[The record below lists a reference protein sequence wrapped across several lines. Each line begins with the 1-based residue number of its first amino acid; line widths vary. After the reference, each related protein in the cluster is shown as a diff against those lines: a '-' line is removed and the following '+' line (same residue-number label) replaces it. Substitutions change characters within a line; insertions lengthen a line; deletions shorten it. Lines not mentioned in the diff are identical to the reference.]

1 MAATADYPSG
11 GGKPKAS
18 EILQASRRREQ
29 DCRDRARAKAEYGQ
43 ILYLQIRNTGW
54 LPGGVDK
61 LLAAR
66 RMRKPLLKAAEA
78 ALIDANLEH
87 TFRSNWLKTF
97 GDPTTAR
104 KQSVDFNG

>member
-1 MAATADYPSG
+1 MPQREFPGA

-18 EILQASRRREQ
+18 EILQASRERER
-29 DCRDRARAKAEYGQ
+29 DCRDRARGKAEYAQ
-43 ILYLQIRNTGW
+43 ILYMQIKNTGW

-61 LLAAR
+61 LIAAR

-78 ALIDANLEH
+78 ALIDATMEH

-97 GDPTTAR
+97 GDPGAAR
-104 KQSVDFNG
+104 KQSVDFTS